1 MKQLEALVHQAR
13 ETLPPATATTSQMA
27 RNGINSSATMTE
39 QPVQWH
45 AKGTAITPAALSEDE
60 TEVARVMQICNACR
74 YCEGFCAVF
83 PAMTR
88 RLEFGKADINYL
100 ASSEIGFLVTIKRR
114 IDRRKGQLVMFGVS
128 PYILDIF
135 QTMNL
140 HKVLDIV
147 ENRASALS
155 KLKS

>member
-1 MKQLEALVHQAR
+1 MLNF
-13 ETLPPATATTSQMA
+13 TTSEVGGVLIMSFEASEEENYDWQFS
-27 RNGINSSATMTE
+27 RRDWLYKLIESREDGRF
-39 QPVQWH
+39 
-45 AKGTAITPAALSEDE
+45 AIDLTD
-60 TEVARVMQICNACR
+60 V
-74 YCEGFCAVF
+74 
-83 PAMTR
+83 
-88 RLEFGKADINYL
+88 NYL

-128 PYILDIF
+128 AYLLDIF

-147 ENRASALS
+147 ENRASALA